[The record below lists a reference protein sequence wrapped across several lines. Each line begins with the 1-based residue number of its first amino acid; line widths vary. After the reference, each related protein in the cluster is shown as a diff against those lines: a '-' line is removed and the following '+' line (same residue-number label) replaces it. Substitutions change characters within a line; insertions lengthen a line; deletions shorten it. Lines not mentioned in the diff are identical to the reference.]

1 MSMMIFAA
9 AVAAQPLP
17 PSGRWVVDYAD
28 SMCVLQRQFGS
39 GADAVLFALRPYPIA
54 DTVEIVLVAADRSGP
69 RVRRGTAQLTIAQ
82 SSTVSSDYVSVRLPG
97 ENKRLTAFSVKRE
110 ELNPIAGAK
119 TLTIVAGKMIAT
131 IAPTQV
137 SAAMKALRACQDDLL
152 EGWGVDTAAMAA
164 IATPAEPV
172 SPSIRWLTHNDY
184 PTQAIR
190 ESGRGRPLSSGPS
203 EWTVESAT
211 AGWWRARG
219 MPTSIRL
226 DATPSPEGGATSRRS
241 ARTGSPPSLG
251 RAGASAGCCPT
262 ASAVACADSDP
273 GYFG

>member
-1 MSMMIFAA
+1 MSMLMIAA
-9 AVAAQPLP
+9 AVAAETLA

-54 DTVEIVLVAADRSGP
+54 DTFEIVLVAADRGGP
-69 RVRRGTAQLTIAQ
+69 RVRRGPAQLMIAQ

-110 ELNPIAGAK
+110 ELSPIGGAK
-119 TLTIVAGKMIAT
+119 TLTVVAGKVIAT

-137 SAAMKALRACQDDLL
+137 LAAMKALQACQDDLL
-152 EGWGVDTAAMAA
+152 KGWGVDTAALAA

-190 ESGRGRPLSSGPS
+190 ESREGMTAILWTIGVDGRVSNCRVVASSGHADLDQVGCNAITRRGRYKPALGKDGKP
-203 EWTVESAT
+203 TVAW
-211 AGWWRARG
+211 A
-219 MPTSIRL
+219 
-226 DATPSPEGGATSRRS
+226 SRRI
-241 ARTGSPPSLG
+241 RWLLPDG
-251 RAGASAGCCPT
+251 
-262 ASAVACADSDP
+262 
-273 GYFG
+273 